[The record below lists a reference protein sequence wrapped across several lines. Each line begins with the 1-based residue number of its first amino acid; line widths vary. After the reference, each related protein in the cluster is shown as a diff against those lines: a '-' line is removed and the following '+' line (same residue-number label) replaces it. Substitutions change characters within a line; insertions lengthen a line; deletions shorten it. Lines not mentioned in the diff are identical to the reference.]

1 MKLVETYKL
10 GLPLWMILVI
20 VLLGI
25 IPWLNIT
32 LFVIFIV
39 LYFIFSLEENWDELD
54 NRAIVLSLD
63 GITNSSCY
71 CLHTIHK
78 INKHFCLLFL
88 FCVIQKKI
96 YKQIFVYLFN
106 FKLIIIIWIWLTRAV
121 IITIYVRIFQSSI
134 WRSWWMWWHRTWPW
148 HWWMW
153 RSWWTRWFISLQ

>member
-1 MKLVETYKL
+1 MSKFIKIAIWFILFMAGLSISLSMISAANTVENLLGCVVL

-63 GITNSSCY
+63 GGNIIT
-71 CLHTIHK
+71 K
-78 INKHFCLLFL
+78 CLLKVKEL
-88 FCVIQKKI
+88 LCWK
-96 YKQIFVYLFN
+96 
-106 FKLIIIIWIWLTRAV
+106 T
-121 IITIYVRIFQSSI
+121 
-134 WRSWWMWWHRTWPW
+134 
-148 HWWMW
+148 
-153 RSWWTRWFISLQ
+153 

>member
-1 MKLVETYKL
+1 MMWVISILIILFTICILTDTNVEEYRRINGDMKLVETYKLDKL

-63 GITNSSCY
+63 GGNIVT
-71 CLHTIHK
+71 K
-78 INKHFCLLFL
+78 CLLKVKEL
-88 FCVIQKKI
+88 LCWKI
-96 YKQIFVYLFN
+96 
-106 FKLIIIIWIWLTRAV
+106 
-121 IITIYVRIFQSSI
+121 
-134 WRSWWMWWHRTWPW
+134 
-148 HWWMW
+148 
-153 RSWWTRWFISLQ
+153 